1 MKKERVIHCKNLIL
15 AMLVM
20 LCSVGSIYAQN
31 GRSVSGVVKDAN
43 GEGLIGV
50 SVLELGTT
58 NGIITDLDGKYKLN
72 LVGSKPVLVVSYVG
86 YAKQEIPVGN
96 RKEINITLKEDAVGL
111 EEVVVMGYGRTVT
124 KDKLTA
130 AISKVSADVL
140 ERGVRSN
147 PLTAL
152 AGTVTGVRVT
162 QASGSPGSAPS
173 IQVRAGA
180 SLNGNGSPL
189 YIIDGVQK
197 DNLNDI
203 NSNDIESIEVLK
215 DAAATALY
223 GARANNGVVLLTSK
237 TGRVGKSSI
246 TLNVN
251 VGKNINREPY
261 EVLNARDYLYWSRI
275 AADRAGLD
283 LHGANAWGTNHDVA
297 ADGNE
302 KAEGLYSTTLLTDKN
317 RYLLDYG
324 WDTMRCPV
332 TGEDL
337 LFREFDWNDV
347 NLQDAWTQ
355 DYNLSFTGGNDRG
368 KYYSSIGYYDE
379 TGFPVNSSYNR
390 ISLNLNGEY
399 KIKSWLTASGFV
411 NFSRANNHPNAL
423 NNDGNFFSVV
433 RSAPPTFKG
442 YNLDGTPI
450 YAINSNQMANMS
462 ETMDKYYRRDTQ
474 FKTTLGTSLKVDFM
488 KGLFLKVNALW
499 YLWQKETESFDKANY
514 ASPGKMN
521 TTRPASA
528 GYARKL
534 DQTYNAMLN
543 YTTSFNG
550 VHNVSAVVGFE
561 MIDKYSYGFSA
572 SGKGATSDDFIN
584 LQYTELLDATGTSTR
599 AMSTSHTEER
609 IMSGI
614 VNATY
619 DYMSKYLVS
628 FSGRYDGYSK
638 LVNNRWGFFPGISAA
653 WNVYRE
659 DFMADKLN
667 LFSNLKVRMGYGQN
681 GNVAGIST
689 PYQLQGSYTNSAN
702 FNGIY
707 GIKITDLPALALRW
721 EKTTSFDAAIE
732 VGLWNRLNMSLGY
745 FNKKTTDLIT
755 NVNLPT
761 SSGVGAM
768 RTNNGS
774 VGSQG
779 LEFEAN
785 FSILNQ
791 KDWKWNIGAN
801 LTFVKSKV
809 LKLPENGQEQ
819 NRQSGTQVYAGY
831 GSKDLKN
838 VGGFAEGERFGDIYG
853 YQMTHIVRD
862 EADLQNYANYIDRVP
877 GKAVYGPEAFAKLTD
892 AQKKNAQQLAP
903 GDAIW
908 QDVDGDGEIDAYDQ
922 IKLGN
927 QIPSVMGG
935 FNTLLSWKGLSF
947 SVRFDY
953 ALGYKKFNQGL
964 MYFMSFSSADINSPE
979 FVKDTWTEENPN
991 AKYPA
996 FIVGDITKKRNIGRA
1011 NNALFWENAS
1021 YLCAREMSLSYD
1033 LPAVWTRK
1041 AYMEK
1046 VSISLTGQNLFY
1058 ITKAKTYTPEYDAS
1072 ELGGATTRGGYSLPI
1087 AVLMG
1092 LKVTF

>member
-1 MKKERVIHCKNLIL
+1 MKEEKRIHCKRF
-15 AMLVM
+15 ALVM
-20 LCSVGSIYAQN
+20 TMMLCFIAGMYAQN
-31 GRSVSGVVKDAN
+31 GRSVSGIVKDAN
-43 GEGLIGV
+43 GETLVGV
-50 SVLELGTT
+50 TVLELGTT
-58 NGIITDLDGKYKLN
+58 NGIITGIDGRYKLN
-72 LVGSKPVLVVSYVG
+72 LVSSKPVLVVSYVG

-96 RKEINITLKEDAVGL
+96 RRDINVTLKEDAVGL
-111 EEVVVMGYGRTVT
+111 DEVIVTGYGRTVT

-130 AISKVSADVL
+130 AISKVSSDVL
-140 ERGVRSN
+140 EKGVRAN

-203 NSNDIESIEVLK
+203 NSNDIESIEILK

-237 TGRVGKSSI
+237 TGRVGKTSI

-251 VGKNINREPY
+251 VGKNFRRDPY
-261 EVLNARDYLYWSRI
+261 EVMNASDYLYWARI
-275 AADRAGLD
+275 AANRAGLD
-283 LHGANAWGTNHDVA
+283 LHGAAAWATNHDVA
-297 ADGNE
+297 ADGNA
-302 KAEGLYSTTLLTDKN
+302 KSEGLYSTTLLTDKN
-317 RYLLDYG
+317 RYLLGYG
-324 WDTMRCPV
+324 WETMKCPV

-337 LFREFDWNDV
+337 LFREFDWDDV
-347 NLQDAWTQ
+347 SFQDAWTQ
-355 DYNLSFTGGNDRG
+355 DYNLSFTGGNEKG

-379 TGFPVNSSYNR
+379 TGFPVNSYYNR
-390 ISLNLNGEY
+390 LSFNLNGEY

-433 RSAPPTFKG
+433 RSGSPTFKG

-450 YAINSNQMANMS
+450 YAITNNQMANMS

-474 FKTTLGTSLKVDFM
+474 FKTTVGTSLKIDLM
-488 KGLFLKVNALW
+488 KGLYLKMNALW
-499 YLWQKETESFDKANY
+499 YLWQKETENFDKANY
-514 ASPGKMN
+514 TSPGKMN
-521 TTRPASA
+521 TNRAA
-528 GYARKL
+528 GATYARKL

-543 YTTSFNG
+543 YTASFNG

-584 LQYTELLDATGTSTR
+584 LQYTELLDANGNSTR
-599 AMSTSHTEER
+599 VMATTHTEER
-609 IMSGI
+609 IMSSF

-619 DYMSKYLVS
+619 DYKSKYLVS

-638 LVNNRWGFFPGISAA
+638 LVNNRWGFFPGVSAA

-667 LFSNLKVRMGYGQN
+667 LISNLKVRMGYGQN
-681 GNVAGIST
+681 GNVAGISS
-689 PYQLQGSYTNSAN
+689 PYVLQGSYTNSAN

-707 GIKITDLPALALRW
+707 GIKLTSMPALSLRW
-721 EKTTSFDAAIE
+721 EKTTSFDAAVE
-732 VGLWNRLNMSLGY
+732 VGLWNRLNVSLGY

-768 RTNNGS
+768 STNNGS

-785 FSILNQ
+785 YSILNQ

-801 LTFVKSKV
+801 LTFVKSKI
-809 LKLPENGQEQ
+809 LRLPENGQEQ
-819 NRQSGTQVYAGY
+819 NRQGGTQVYSGY
-831 GSKDLKN
+831 GSKDLKM
-838 VGGFAEGERFGDIYG
+838 VGGYAEGERFGDIYG
-853 YQMTHIVRD
+853 YQMVHIVRD

-877 GKAVYGPEAFAKLTD
+877 GKAVYGPEAYAKLTD

-908 QDVDGDGEIDAYDQ
+908 QDVDGDGEIDTYDQ
-922 IKLGN
+922 IRLGN

-935 FNTLLSWKGLSF
+935 FNTSISWKGLSF
-947 SVRFDY
+947 SARFDY
-953 ALGYKKFNQGL
+953 ALGYKKYNQGL
-964 MYFMSFSSADINSPE
+964 SYFMSFSSADLNFPE
-979 FVKDTWTEENPN
+979 LVKDTWTEENPD

-996 FIVGDITKKRNIGRA
+996 FIVGDITYKRNIGRA
-1011 NNALFWENAS
+1011 NNAMFWENAS
-1021 YLCAREMSLSYD
+1021 YLCAREMSLTYE
-1033 LPAVWTRK
+1033 LPTAWARK
-1041 AYMEK
+1041 ACMEK
-1046 VSISLTGQNLFY
+1046 VSINVTGQNLFY
-1058 ITKAKTYTPEYDAS
+1058 ITKAKTYTPEYDSADLS
-1072 ELGGATTRGGYSLPI
+1072 SVPRGGYSLPVS
-1087 AVLMG
+1087 VLMG
-1092 LKVTF
+1092 LKVVF